1 MTPPG
6 VTIGRVVTVV
16 GWLALA
22 AGGATGWLGFP
33 VAGVMEVIAG
43 AVAIHAGGVVRR
55 RDRRRWRRGLPL

>member
-22 AGGATGWLGFP
+22 AGGAT
-33 VAGVMEVIAG
+33 